1 MSNRRKI
8 RKQPPAVWL
17 YRHTIKSAAWKA
29 SSVGARATYFVLA
42 SNYNTNMQNA
52 VYLSVRTGSKELGA
66 NKDTVTKWLRELEF
80 YGFIALVQRGTIG
93 VYGYGRATQYRL
105 TDRPYAGSPPTHD
118 FQNWSGEIFDAKKQN
133 PVLLGRTPRPK
144 KPDIEKSSQQGSL
157 CPKKPDIRAA
167 SGCPKKP
174 DITSLASYQVLKA
187 NAARLSVAAGPT
199 SLAAVT
205 NSLSPSA
212 TAWSTPVLTEI
223 PYTPELRQFFLDEEK
238 PPAHAPIGHNA
249 GPPLHDDNDLSI
261 PPFLLRGHPE
271 CAFDSSDAADTSA

>member
-52 VYLSVRTGSKELGA
+52 VYLSARTGSKELGA

-93 VYGYGRATQYRL
+93 V
-105 TDRPYAGSPPTHD
+105 
-118 FQNWSGEIFDAKKQN
+118 
-133 PVLLGRTPRPK
+133 
-144 KPDIEKSSQQGSL
+144 
-157 CPKKPDIRAA
+157 
-167 SGCPKKP
+167 
-174 DITSLASYQVLKA
+174 ASYRVLKA

-205 NSLSPSA
+205 DSLSPSA

-223 PYTPELRQFFLDEEK
+223 PYTPELRQLFLDEEK

-271 CAFDSSDAADTSA
+271 CAFDSSDAAGEGGGGSWRQGVESYRGGEVYKTPA